1 MIMTDECNHTPESII
16 FFYFSLSICSGN
28 QGGGTAYQE
37 LRVKDMLAKHSSNE
51 VCGLKR
57 FSEVVDIQ
65 AVLFWDRLQTP
76 YTAHSSILPAQHQTK
91 PQRAFVKVDLYHH
104 TRQAY

>member
-1 MIMTDECNHTPESII
+1 MIMTDECKHTPKSIN

-28 QGGGTAYQE
+28 QGGETAYQE
-37 LRVKDMLAKHSSNE
+37 LHVKDMLAKHSSNE
-51 VCGLKR
+51 VCGLRR

-76 YTAHSSILPAQHQTK
+76 YTAHSSILPAHQTK
-91 PQRAFVKVDLYHH
+91 PQIAFVKVDLHHH
-104 TRQAY
+104 TIQAY